1 MINTFSFSLEQNF
14 ALRVL
19 SDRIKKITDVVRL
32 QNDLIELFEQTLI
45 KQQEIKDHL
54 DFQAT
59 GVIEENQMLIIHQK
73 LSSELQARL
82 TSYIDL
88 IRLNTDVEDLQ
99 ELLIYAKQMLMI
111 HEHYVEV
118 LWENMLE
125 SPFFD

>member
-1 MINTFSFSLEQNF
+1 MINTFSFSLEQDF

-19 SDRIKKITDVVRL
+19 SDRIKTITDVVRL

-59 GVIEENQMLIIHQK
+59 GVIEENKILVTHQK
-73 LSSELQARL
+73 LSSELEARL